1 MRPSPSRSAT
11 LARYLLGV
19 LLILAVS
26 LVVFTLVMRPPMA
39 EIRLMAVF
47 LLITALLSSLAGYG
61 AYRLGWISYSPTLR
75 WTLLGGYALS
85 SVLTFFNVWL
95 TARLMFASQ
104 HDLLL
109 AIVLLVFAGGMAMAL
124 GYFLSSALTDRIYLL
139 QKGAERLARGDL
151 AVRVPVSGRDEVAAL
166 AQAFNA
172 MASQLQAAADKQHE
186 VEQLRTDLI
195 AWVGHDLQTPLAS
208 MRAVLEALA
217 DGMVTD
223 PPDVQRYLAT
233 AQRSVRSL
241 SELIDELFQMAQ
253 LDAGGLQLELGD
265 NSLGDLISDTL
276 ESFSALASRQGI
288 SLEGSVEA
296 DVDPVSM
303 DAALIGRVLSN
314 LVSNAVRY
322 TPSGG
327 RVEVRARRTGRRV
340 EVTVSD
346 TGEGIQS
353 EDLPHIFDRF
363 YRGEKSRN
371 QAKGGAG
378 LGLAIAR
385 GILQAH
391 GGDIRAESAPGQGSR
406 FIFSL

>member
-1 MRPSPSRSAT
+1 
-11 LARYLLGV
+11 
-19 LLILAVS
+19 
-26 LVVFTLVMRPPMA
+26 
-39 EIRLMAVF
+39 
-47 LLITALLSSLAGYG
+47 
-61 AYRLGWISYSPTLR
+61 
-75 WTLLGGYALS
+75 
-85 SVLTFFNVWL
+85 
-95 TARLMFASQ
+95 
-104 HDLLL
+104 
-109 AIVLLVFAGGMAMAL
+109 
-124 GYFLSSALTDRIYLL
+124 
-139 QKGAERLARGDL
+139 
-151 AVRVPVSGRDEVAAL
+151 
-166 AQAFNA
+166 
-172 MASQLQAAADKQHE
+172 
-186 VEQLRTDLI
+186 
-195 AWVGHDLQTPLAS
+195 
-208 MRAVLEALA
+208 
-217 DGMVTD
+217 MVTD

-288 SLEGSVEA
+288 SLEGSVEV